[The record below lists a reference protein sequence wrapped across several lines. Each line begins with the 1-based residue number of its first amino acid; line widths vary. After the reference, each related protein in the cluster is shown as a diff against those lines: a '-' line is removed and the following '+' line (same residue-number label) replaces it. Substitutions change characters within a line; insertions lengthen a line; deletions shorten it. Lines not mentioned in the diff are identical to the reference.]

1 VNLLY
6 KRLQNTLV
14 FYRKSQIIN
23 CIFYST
29 LAFPLIL
36 VVYFISFL
44 SVYAAPKL
52 EVRQILEKSSVLT
65 GEEIHGTVFL
75 KNNGDEPLKILG
87 VSSTCGCT
95 TLRLK
100 KRLVEP
106 SKEVE
111 LRFIVDTRGKLGLI
125 EKDITIHTN
134 TTDSPHLE
142 KVHFHALPS
151 GMDGAD
157 TQAIFEPPCASCHLD
172 PGIGKYENKLFEAV
186 CSMCHPAGKFNLKNP
201 QALQTAISAGNSH
214 IGMPGFGEFLNIKQI
229 QSLSLFLSKK

>member
-1 VNLLY
+1 MYIKLYPPYHLLCFW
-6 KRLQNTLV
+6 LTLLFSLIV
-14 FYRKSQIIN
+14 F
-23 CIFYST
+23 
-29 LAFPLIL
+29 
-36 VVYFISFL
+36 FL
-44 SVYAAPKL
+44 SFTSLHPAPKL
-52 EVRQILEKSSVLT
+52 EVRQVLEKSSVLT
-65 GEEIHGTVFL
+65 GEEIRGTVYL
-75 KNNGDEPLKILG
+75 KNSGDEPLKILG

-106 SKEVE
+106 AKKVE

-134 TTDSPHLE
+134 TADSPHIE

-172 PGIGKYENKLFEAV
+172 TGIGKSEKELFEAV
-186 CSMCHPAGKFNLKNP
+186 CAMCHPAVEFNLKNP
-201 QALQTAISAGNSH
+201 QALQTIISTGNAH
-214 IGMPGFGEFLNIKQI
+214 IGMPGFGEFLNEKQI
-229 QSLSLFLSKK
+229 QSLSLFLSKKH

>member
-1 VNLLY
+1 MYIKLHPPYHLLCFW
-6 KRLQNTLV
+6 LTLLFSLIV
-14 FYRKSQIIN
+14 F
-23 CIFYST
+23 
-29 LAFPLIL
+29 
-36 VVYFISFL
+36 FL
-44 SVYAAPKL
+44 SFTFLHAVPKL
-52 EVRQILEKSSVLT
+52 EVRQVLEKSSVLT
-65 GEEIHGTVFL
+65 GEEIRGTVYL
-75 KNNGDEPLKILG
+75 KNSGDEPLKILG

-106 SKEVE
+106 AKKVE

-134 TTDSPHLE
+134 TADSPHIE

-172 PGIGKYENKLFEAV
+172 TGIGKSEKELFEAV
-186 CSMCHPAGKFNLKNP
+186 CAMCHPTVEFNLKNP
-201 QALQTAISAGNSH
+201 QALQTMISAGNAH
-214 IGMPGFGEFLNIKQI
+214 IGMPGFGEFLNEKQI
-229 QSLSLFLSKK
+229 QSLSLFLSKKQ